1 MFGAG
6 KICASAGRRQELL
19 TDLSLGRL
27 ARHARMLGVY
37 LNIREGLMPFD

>member
-27 ARHARMLGVY
+27 ARHARIGVY